1 MSDIKYLSVK
11 GSTYQ
16 FHDES
21 AHNTYASLLA
31 TYSYLGAYI
40 GDIPSIVDD
49 LSDRIDQL
57 DANITAKEN
66 VFLSRNYLT
75 VERTGTTP
83 VVLKWPKATSTR
95 NNRTLYYSY
104 NKIKWNPMLSNVQ
117 NTITLN
123 ASNPKVYLKSTITSF
138 FNSSNINYSSIN
150 GNLVFIDDKASG
162 YSSKGTFKIS
172 GNIMSIT
179 YGDNF
184 GSTTSLANKNLSHL
198 FENTNVTDISN
209 LQLPATTLSVSCYE
223 SLFKG
228 CTSLTN
234 VPLNLLPA
242 TTLADGCYESMFQ
255 GCTSLV
261 TGPSLIANNLASS
274 CYKSM
279 FQGCTALTGLYENTL
294 NASIM
299 KNYCYKSMFQG
310 CSSMTNAPTIGATHI
325 ATNSMAYMFK
335 DCSNLRTIIY
345 TGTWNAYDSTL
356 NTNPTYPYSSSY
368 GFGGIYGP
376 FYYWVENVWRTGEFI
391 NFNNLP
397 FRKISDAG
405 YAYDGI
411 PVSFT
416 NVTSTNS

>member
-66 VFLSRNYLT
+66 VFLNRNYLAI
-75 VERTGTTP
+75 ERTGTTP
-83 VVLKWPKATSTR
+83 VVLKWPKYVSHIVSPYSPV
-95 NNRTLYYSY
+95 TLYYSY
-104 NKIKWNPMLSNVQ
+104 NKIKWNSMLSNVQ

-123 ASNPKVYLKSTITSF
+123 ASNPKVYFKSTISDFYNNVMRSF
-138 FNSSNINYSSIN
+138 Y
-150 GNLVFIDDKASG
+150 DDKASG

-184 GSTTSLANKNLSHL
+184 ESTTSLTNKCLGGL
-198 FENTNVTDISN
+198 FINTNVTDISN
-209 LQLPATTLSVSCYE
+209 LILPATTLSDSCYK
-223 SLFKG
+223 SMFQG

-234 VPLNLLPA
+234 VPENLLPA
-242 TTLADGCYESMFQ
+242 TTLSGSCYKSMFQ

-261 TGPSLIANNLASS
+261 TGPSLIANNLASN
-274 CYKSM
+274 CYESM
-279 FQGCTALTGLYENTL
+279 FQGCTSLTGLYTNTL
-294 NASIM
+294 NAPTM
-299 KNYCYKSMFQG
+299 QQACYKSMFQG

-345 TGTWNAYDSTL
+345 TGTWHASNSTL
-356 NTNPTYPYSSSY
+356 NTDPTYPYSSSY

-391 NFNNLP
+391 NYNNLP

-416 NVTSTNS
+416 NVTSPNT